1 MDDQSPVVR
10 MDEHFD
16 VDEAMEALSRQR
28 YAMPPVAIAA
38 FRQAALKGSIKL
50 LKLVEGEDFDKM
62 TTRDKL
68 AVLEMIF
75 DRAYGKAETASTSA
89 ITAHKTGEGTAKNS
103 DHGKQLAAI
112 EARMAARKQRYPELE
127 KAASADPASR
137 KAEAHAAI
145 EHVRS
150 VASDPVKNPI
160 RVVHSRNTPVTPP
173 KAGPKEGAA

>member
-1 MDDQSPVVR
+1 MDDQSPVVK

-50 LKLVEGEDFDKM
+50 LKIVEGEEFDKM
-62 TTRDKL
+62 STRDKL

-89 ITAHKTGEGTAKNS
+89 ITAHKTGEGTQQNS

-127 KAASADPASR
+127 KAAAVVPEVR
-137 KAEAHAAI
+137 KQEAHAAI
-145 EHVRS
+145 EHVRR
-150 VASDPVKNPI
+150 VASDPVKNPVRDI
-160 RVVHSRNTPVTPP
+160 SNRAVTRPP
-173 KAGPKEGAA
+173 LRAIDGAA